1 MPDKEVV
8 AEMSAIYIALAGI
21 MPLIAYFGAG
31 SVLVL
36 GLLAAAWFSPVFKK
50 EFLWS
55 AMVVGAFMAAF
66 TWEFTTVNN
75 VSAPNGKP
83 QTRSGSK
90 RPRSHIRMLFA
101 LCAVSALAG
110 CQHTEQLIAATA
122 RQAKCDWTR
131 NITYSKKDTAPTVEQ
146 IQIHN
151 QSGRNQKC
159 WK

>member
-66 TWEFTTVNN
+66 TLGVMNGEQRVRAQWETANKIGVEEAKKSYQDAVRTV
-75 VSAPNGKP
+75 
-83 QTRSGSK
+83 RSK
-90 RPRSHIRMLFA
+90 RPGRVPAHR
-101 LCAVSALAG
+101 
-110 CQHTEQLIAATA
+110 ATDC
-122 RQAKCDWTR
+122 RDC
-131 NITYSKKDTAPTVEQ
+131 
-146 IQIHN
+146 
-151 QSGRNQKC
+151 
-159 WK
+159 